1 MKTILNEGIH
11 KLKVYSLK
19 SHISGFS
26 VPNFDDCAST
36 SQPVVVFDSILLSR
50 TAFFLCN
57 SGRVVFHHI
66 VYYCVLHRRHTL
78 LHIWLF
84 LLVLLVQGSHF
95 IFRLVPFKVV
105 DISWDKLPTPK
116 SVVGSI
122 LTMVL
127 DVGYLS
133 LSIHHSIWMHI
144 DRCRALPL
152 LHSKFL
158 IT

>member
-1 MKTILNEGIH
+1 M
-11 KLKVYSLK
+11 
-19 SHISGFS
+19 
-26 VPNFDDCAST
+26 
-36 SQPVVVFDSILLSR
+36 
-50 TAFFLCN
+50 
-57 SGRVVFHHI
+57 
-66 VYYCVLHRRHTL
+66 YYCGLHRRHTL
-78 LHIWLF
+78 LHIWLL

-133 LSIHHSIWMHI
+133 LSIHLWMLI
-144 DRCRALPL
+144 DR
-152 LHSKFL
+152 
-158 IT
+158 

>member
-1 MKTILNEGIH
+1 MKKFTSWRYTLSNLTFLDSQYPILMIVH
-11 KLKVYSLK
+11 QPL
-19 SHISGFS
+19 
-26 VPNFDDCAST
+26 
-36 SQPVVVFDSILLSR
+36 QPVVVFDSILLLR